1 MRNFKDESFIAQ
13 YLSPKL
19 IRDLKLFAVV
29 DDDREEKLAITAI
42 HDDAGYRAVR
52 QLLAEQYN
60 LGNREPNIQVYDVNI
75 YGDRSLTLRHYMH
88 NRRPLGESTPEM
100 LRHIARLWGYTVRIE
115 SLDEDGESRMME
127 VFEA

>member
-29 DDDREEKLAITAI
+29 DDDQEEKLEIAAI
-42 HDDAGYRAVR
+42 HDDAGYRQVR

-60 LGNREPNIQVYDVNI
+60 LGNREPNIQVYNVDV

-100 LRHIARLWGYTVRIE
+100 LRHIARLWGYTVKIE
-115 SLDEDGESRMME
+115 SVDQDGQAQVVVVCE
-127 VFEA
+127 V

>member
-29 DDDREEKLAITAI
+29 DDDEEEKLEIAAI
-42 HDDAGYRAVR
+42 HDDAGYRQVR

-60 LGNREPNIQVYDVNI
+60 LGNREPNIQVYDVDV

-88 NRRPLGESTPEM
+88 NRRPLGETTTEM
-100 LRHIARLWGYTVRIE
+100 LRHVARLWGYTVRME
-115 SLDEDGESRMME
+115 SVDQEGEGK
-127 VFEA
+127 VVGVCKV